1 MICEGAAARL
11 ASLETR
17 GRIQMAGVLLHLAM
31 GNPEKTDP
39 DNTNYNAS
47 FKKAYTLGLLLPDIA
62 KSGFIRD
69 EEDFDRVFE
78 GCSRD
83 DILTYEE
90 YLEFRKNHH
99 FNPSRQNPSQQ
110 DTTNPN
116 LKNFLDA
123 GYVDLQTAV
132 WQGVLCH
139 LMGDKAFYFKSY
151 CIDIERQQ
159 NDYIIEVGEA
169 DAWDDEKWRN
179 SKTAKV
185 YYEDYNLLNRCIEE
199 QYGVLSKAGQIFSEP
214 LLAKILNGF
223 SVQFSSRS
231 AEPVYMNW
239 GNIRKCTDYFRRQ
252 GSDVVRGDWS
262 PEELW
267 ADG

>member
-1 MICEGAAARL
+1 
-11 ASLETR
+11 
-17 GRIQMAGVLLHLAM
+17 MAGVLLHLAM
-31 GNPEKTDP
+31 GDPEKMGP
-39 DNTNYNAS
+39 ENPVYSAS
-47 FKKAYTLGLLLPDIA
+47 FRKAYTLGLLLPDIA
-62 KSGFIRD
+62 NRGLISN
-69 EEDFDRVFE
+69 EEDFGGLFE
-78 GCSRD
+78 GCSPADR
-83 DILTYEE
+83 LTYEE
-90 YLEFRKNHH
+90 YLAFKKNNH
-99 FNPSRQNPSQQ
+99 FNPNRQNPSQQ
-110 DTTNPN
+110 DTRDPN
-116 LKNFLDA
+116 LKDFMNA
-123 GYVDLQTAV
+123 EYVDLQKAV

-139 LMGDKAFYFKSY
+139 LMGDKAFYYGSY

>member
-1 MICEGAAARL
+1 
-11 ASLETR
+11 
-17 GRIQMAGVLLHLAM
+17 MAGVLLHLAM

-39 DNTNYNAS
+39 DHAAYSAS

-83 DILTYEE
+83 NILTYEE
-90 YLEFRKNHH
+90 YLAFRKNHH

-116 LKNFLDA
+116 LKDFMA
-123 GYVDLQTAV
+123 AEYVDLQKAV
-132 WQGVLCH
+132 WQGALCH
-139 LMGDKAFYFKSY
+139 LMGDKAFYYGSY
-151 CIDIERQQ
+151 CIDFERQE
-159 NDYIIEVGEA
+159 NDYAKEVGA
-169 DAWDDEKWRN
+169 IDGWDDEKWRN

-199 QYGVLSKAGQIFSEP
+199 EYGVLGRARRTLSEP
-214 LLAKILNGF
+214 LLAKILSAF
-223 SVQFSSRS
+223 SVQFSSSS

-239 GNIRKCTDYFRRQ
+239 KNIRKCTDYFRRL
-252 GSDVVRGDWS
+252 GVDVITCDWR
-262 PEELW
+262 PEEVW
-267 ADG
+267 AN